1 MRKPGR
7 RHPGSGGGNNTNINI
22 NNISSNRVV
31 NGGWGGG
38 FGGGGFGG
46 GGYAPYYG
54 NWYRGGWGNSS
65 AFWGGFGA
73 GALTSFGVSSLVG
86 GFGYAS
92 PLYAFPGM
100 GVYNY
105 LPTWG
110 VSNFAGWGLGS
121 YASTSLYSSYSNPY
135 YATVVATQPAQTNVV
150 YDYSQPIN
158 AASTPPEASVAE
170 STEQVFSAARDS
182 FKAGDYQRAL
192 DLTDQ
197 VLKQTPDA
205 AVVHEFRA
213 LCLFALKRYD
223 EAAAVNYAVL
233 TAGPGWNWS
242 TLVGLYPDVDT
253 YTNQLRAL
261 EAYVRSN
268 PNSSSGEF
276 LLAYHYL
283 AQGNNDAAGARFQ
296 RVVELVPTDQ
306 LSAGFAKLYKKATE
320 LAAAPASQAGPG
332 PGAQASGEGVPAGGA
347 PAQPPAVVSTQ
358 PPQAPAPEQAP
369 GANDQAQQP
378 ELPPPPPASLVGVW
392 KAQASPDVSIAL
404 TLEAD
409 GNFAWEVDTKGKKEA
424 LNGVAGF
431 KDNTLALLQQDGPP
445 LVGKVT
451 QDGTNKFVFAPDGA
465 GNKAPGLK
473 FIR

>member
-1 MRKPGR
+1 MPAY
-7 RHPGSGGGNNTNINI
+7 
-22 NNISSNRVV
+22 
-31 NGGWGGG
+31 
-38 FGGGGFGG
+38 
-46 GGYAPYYG
+46 GY
-54 NWYRGGWGNSS
+54 S
-65 AFWGGFGA
+65 
-73 GALTSFGVSSLVG
+73 
-86 GFGYAS
+86 
-92 PLYAFPGM
+92 GM

-105 LPTWG
+105 LPSWG

-121 YASTSLYSSYSNPY
+121 YATTALYSNYTNPY
-135 YATVVATQPAQTNVV
+135 YVPVVAAQPAQTTVV

-158 AASTPPEASVAE
+158 VTSTPPDASVAE

-213 LCLFALKRYD
+213 LCLFALHRYD
-223 EAAAVNYAVL
+223 EAAAVDYAVL

-253 YTNQLRAL
+253 YTNQIRAL
-261 EAYVRSN
+261 EAYVRAN
-268 PNSSSGEF
+268 PSSASGQF

-296 RVVELVPTDQ
+296 KVVELVPTDS

-320 LAAAPASQAGPG
+320 VAAAAPAAQPGGPG
-332 PGAQASGEGVPAGGA
+332 LA
-347 PAQPPAVVSTQ
+347 AQPPAGALLPRHGGVPAQ
-358 PPQAPAPEQAP
+358 PAAVAANQLTAEAPPPTEAP
-369 GANDQAQQP
+369 GVNAQTQQAEP
-378 ELPPPPPASLVGVW
+378 PPPPPASLVGVW
-392 KAQASPDVSIAL
+392 KAQASPDVAIAL

-409 GNFAWEVDTKGKKEA
+409 GKFAWEVDTKGNKQA
-424 LNGVAGF
+424 LDGVAGF

-451 QDGTNKFVFAPDGA
+451 QDGANKFVFAPDGA
-465 GNKAPGLK
+465 GSKAPGLT
-473 FIR
+473 FTR